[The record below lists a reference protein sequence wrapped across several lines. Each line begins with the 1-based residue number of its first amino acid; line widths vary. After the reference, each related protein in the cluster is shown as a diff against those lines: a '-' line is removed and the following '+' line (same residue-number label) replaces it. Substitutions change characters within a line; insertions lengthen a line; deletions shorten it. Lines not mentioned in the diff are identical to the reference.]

1 MLLEIQYWK
10 LFCALKVQVV
20 KDALAEDTV
29 CAASFSG
36 EIYRKARKHSDKY
49 SLLELKCIKM
59 HKVWTGILRYTFK

>member
-10 LFCALKVQVV
+10 LFCALKVQVEE
-20 KDALAEDTV
+20 DALTADTV
-29 CAASFSG
+29 CAAPFSG

-59 HKVWTGILRYTFK
+59 HQVWKSILRYTCK